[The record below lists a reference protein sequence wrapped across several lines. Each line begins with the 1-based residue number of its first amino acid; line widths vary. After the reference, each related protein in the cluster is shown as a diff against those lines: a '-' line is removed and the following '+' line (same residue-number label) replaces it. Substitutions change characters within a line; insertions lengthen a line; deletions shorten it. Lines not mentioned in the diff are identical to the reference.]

1 MNQAYIKNI
10 LTTTSSLL
18 IIIITLN
25 YFVDPG
31 AVYFKSVDLKDDFAE
46 RYAKSLVESDNGL
59 LWSSISVTDRNLAEK
74 LSFHTKDIDCVVIG
88 SSHVMEIGNYAK
100 PTQLNDF
107 CVSSLNLAVSG
118 AGLADLLTL
127 TYLAIH
133 NGPPKKIILEVG
145 PSTLSGKPP
154 LNTTRLVSSSQYYS
168 NYSLANLAILKSTIN
183 QDSRFYF
190 TKYFNLLN
198 LQYTKRSISLLLK
211 LINNN
216 NNESSSSIVHLMQ
229 KVDVNVGI
237 DSAVKLPDSSLVYPN
252 KYIKKQEDIPIPKDL
267 FYYKNRMGR
276 EVSNIE
282 SINIFEEILIYIIN
296 SNVIPIIILTPYHEN
311 LLKYKDS
318 DIVRSMI
325 KNEEVLKNLAK
336 KQRVPLMGSYDPL
349 NLGCNSNEFYDFQHA
364 KRECLNKIRV
374 VSHKN

>member
-1 MNQAYIKNI
+1 M
-10 LTTTSSLL
+10 
-18 IIIITLN
+18 
-25 YFVDPG
+25 
-31 AVYFKSVDLKDDFAE
+31 
-46 RYAKSLVESDNGL
+46 
-59 LWSSISVTDRNLAEK
+59 
-74 LSFHTKDIDCVVIG
+74 
-88 SSHVMEIGNYAK
+88 
-100 PTQLNDF
+100 
-107 CVSSLNLAVSG
+107 
-118 AGLADLLTL
+118 
-127 TYLAIH
+127 
-133 NGPPKKIILEVG
+133 
-145 PSTLSGKPP
+145 
-154 LNTTRLVSSSQYYS
+154 
-168 NYSLANLAILKSTIN
+168 
-183 QDSRFYF
+183 
-190 TKYFNLLN
+190 
-198 LQYTKRSISLLLK
+198 K

-216 NNESSSSIVHLMQ
+216 NNNNNESSTSIVHVMQ

-252 KYIKKQEDIPIPKDL
+252 KYIKKQEDIPIPKGL
-267 FYYKNRMGR
+267 FYYKNRTGR

-296 SNVIPIIILTPYHEN
+296 SNVMPIIILTPYHEN

-349 NLGCNSNEFYDFQHA
+349 ILGCNSDEFYDFQHA